1 MDIVAL
7 ARELFEID
15 QNHWNDI
22 YEKARDDLKF
32 ISDEDDAQW
41 DSKDINERK
50 RTGRPSLTVDQLSQF
65 IHQVVND
72 IRMNTPSIGIIPAD
86 GEATQETAEMIK
98 GLVRNIEYVS
108 VADDAYDTASM
119 NSVKA
124 RIGFIRVDHD
134 YVDEESFDQ
143 QLLINRVINPLA
155 VYLDSKSIELDG
167 RDARHCFVLD
177 KISKKEFARKYP
189 DFIAADFQST
199 DQIETDKDE
208 LTIAEFF
215 YIEETDRM
223 VGMSEDGTQ
232 EEMVDGKAY
241 RTTRKMKKRVVKR
254 YKLSGMDVLE
264 ETTFPGKYVPL
275 IPVYGEEMWQNGKR
289 NLYSLISRSKDAQRL
304 YNVMKSNEIEV
315 LLQQPKAPWMMA
327 EGQAVNR
334 EAWLDPGNS
343 DVLEYKTTDL
353 MGNPVNA
360 PQRINPPTIST
371 GFYQA
376 GLGAVDDIKATLGMY
391 NASIGQ
397 RSNETSGKAINARK
411 VEGEVA
417 TYHFGD
423 NLNKSIC
430 HVGRVLVC
438 AIPEIY
444 DTQRA
449 LRIIGEEEEVK
460 EVGVN
465 GMMVEG
471 QKEAYDLTKGKYD
484 VKVITGASFTTKRQ
498 ESVEFF
504 SNIVT
509 QQPELMKVMGD
520 LLFKY
525 SDFAGAE
532 AMASRMKKVVDP
544 KFLEEE
550 DRQKLAEEGVDPVKQ
565 QMEQLIQQGMQE
577 MQKMQAELEATK
589 QQLQNKQVETALKAK
604 DMQTKAQLE
613 SQKLALEQEKLILE
627 AKKIEADQYKAQTD
641 AELRMMEIQQGQAPQ
656 QQMPSEIKLNTE
668 GFQFSKTPEQ
678 LAIEQA
684 EVDAQ
689 MQRTIIEAELEAQ
702 ELMAKQ
708 AQTQAIIEAVGSV
721 KQSLDGLRM
730 SIERPKQ
737 VVYDRDGR
745 LMGVE

>member
-7 ARELFEID
+7 AKELFEID
-15 QNHWNDI
+15 QKHWNPI
-22 YEKARDDLKF
+22 YEKARDDLNF
-32 ISDEDDAQW
+32 ESDEDDAQW
-41 DSKDINERK
+41 DSKDISERK
-50 RTGRPSLTVDQLSQF
+50 RTGRPSLTVDQLTQF

-72 IRMNTPSIGIIPAD
+72 IRMNTPSINIIPAD
-86 GEATQETAEMIK
+86 GEASQETAEMIK

-108 VADDAYDTASM
+108 NADDAYDTGVM

-134 YVDEESFDQ
+134 YVDDESFDQ
-143 QLLINRVINPLA
+143 QLLIKRVINPLA

-167 RDARHCFVLD
+167 RDAKHGFVLD
-177 KISKKEFARKYP
+177 KISKKEFKRLYP
-189 DFIAADFQST
+189 NLVPSDFQSA
-199 DQIETDKDE
+199 DQIETDKDD
-208 LTIAEFF
+208 LTIVEFF

-223 VGMSEDGTQ
+223 VGLSEDGKQ

-275 IPVYGEEMWQNGKR
+275 VPVYGEEMWNNGKR
-289 NLYSLISRSKDAQRL
+289 NLYSLIARSKDAQRL

-334 EAWLDPGNS
+334 EAWLDPSNS

-353 MGNPVNA
+353 MGNTISA
-360 PQRINPPTIST
+360 PQRVNPPTIST

-391 NASIGQ
+391 NASIGA

-423 NLNKSIC
+423 NLTKSIC

-444 DTQRA
+444 DTPRA
-449 LRIIGEEEEVK
+449 LRIIGEEEDVK

-465 GMMVEG
+465 GMKVDG
-471 QKEAYDLTKGKYD
+471 QKEVYDLTKGKYD
-484 VKVITGASFTTKRQ
+484 VKVITGSSYTTKRQ
-498 ESVEFF
+498 EAAEFF
-504 SNIVT
+504 TNIVT

-525 SDFAGAE
+525 SDIAGAE
-532 AMASRMKKVVDP
+532 AMSSRMKKVVDP
-544 KFLEEE
+544 KFLEPEE
-550 DRQKLAEEGVDPVKQ
+550 RQKMQEEAQLEEVVDPEKE
-565 QMEQLIQQGMQE
+565 QMKAVIQQGMQE
-577 MQKMQAELEATK
+577 MQAMQAELEATK
-589 QQLQNKQVETALKAK
+589 SQLQNKQAETV
-604 DMQTKAQLE
+604 MKAQSEQAKVQLDMAKLE
-613 SQKLALEQEKLILE
+613 LEQEKMQLE
-627 AKKIEADQYKAQTD
+627 QAKLQIDAQGAQTEQYKA
-641 AELRMMEIQQGQAPQ
+641 E
-656 QQMPSEIKLNTE
+656 K
-668 GFQFSKTPEQ
+668 
-678 LAIEQA
+678 
-684 EVDAQ
+684 
-689 MQRTIIEAELEAQ
+689 EAELKAAELALKGLEMQLNAQAEPQEPKEQSDMQSPEDMMQDQQEQ
-702 ELMAKQ
+702 ELKAM
-708 AQTQAIIEAVGSV
+708 QTAAII
-721 KQSLDGLRM
+721 QSIQEVRDSLNNLAAGVN
-730 SIERPKQ
+730 RPKSVIYSQ
-737 VVYDRDGR
+737 DGR
-745 LMGVE
+745 LLGVE